1 MERRKIKFSSKANQQ
16 LPQLTKLNKTR
27 RNDNQIQVTLTDK
40 VALEYQ
46 TYDLKP
52 LNIHSQFHVHD

>member
-27 RNDNQIQVTLTDK
+27 RNDNQVQVTLTDK
-40 VALEYQ
+40 VAREYQ
-46 TYDLKP
+46 T
-52 LNIHSQFHVHD
+52 